1 VTSVCAD
8 PPSLLVCVNR
18 SASFHTPMAD
28 ATHFCVNLLKVGQQN
43 ISSAFGGS
51 KKGEEKFSEGVW
63 FTNNDGIPYL
73 ADAQASIFC
82 SSSESLSFGT
92 HTIFVGRVESLMLAD
107 EVSPLLYQ
115 DGGFAK
121 AFSLTSAA

>member
-1 VTSVCAD
+1 
-8 PPSLLVCVNR
+8 
-18 SASFHTPMAD
+18 MAE
-28 ATHFCVNLLKVGQQN
+28 ATHFCVNLLKVGQQH

-63 FTNNDGIPYL
+63 LTSDEGIPYL
-73 ADAQASIFC
+73 ADAQANIIC
-82 SSSESLSFGT
+82 TSSNSFSFGT
-92 HTIFVGRVESLMLAD
+92 HTIFIGQVENIMLAP

-121 AFSLTSAA
+121 AFSLSAGA